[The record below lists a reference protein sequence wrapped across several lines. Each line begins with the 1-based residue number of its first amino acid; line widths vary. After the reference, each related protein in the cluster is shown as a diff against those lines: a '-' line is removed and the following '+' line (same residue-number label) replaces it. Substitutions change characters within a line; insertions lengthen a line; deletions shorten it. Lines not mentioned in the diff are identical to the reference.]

1 MSPLSGFSI
10 FYQLPSTKVTCRR
23 VLSCSTGAA
32 EQSCAK
38 FDKLIISLKTRQKEF
53 FFAILVKIIFSKWR
67 IHQFG
72 VKIELPFN
80 TEFNSQEERRCRE
93 DTIN

>member
-1 MSPLSGFSI
+1 MLFLSVTILAPLSGFSI
-10 FYQLPSTKVTCRR
+10 FYQLPSTTVACRR

-53 FFAILVKIIFSKWR
+53 FFAISVKIIFSKWC
-67 IHQFG
+67 IHKFG
-72 VKIELPFN
+72 VKIELTFN
-80 TEFNSQEERRCRE
+80 TEFN
-93 DTIN
+93 